1 MTDCKNY
8 RGITL
13 LSTAPKILNKVIL
26 DRIKDAVDAR
36 LRDNQAGFRSNRSC
50 LDQILTL
57 SNIVEQSVE
66 WNTSLYIKFIDFEKA
81 FDSMDRSTIWDI
93 MRHYGIPEKIAK
105 IVESS
110 YQGMSAKLLF
120 KQRTS
125 KSFRVKTGVR
135 QGCLLSLLLFLL
147 VIDCVM
153 KKVVGEGENGI
164 KWVK

>member
-1 MTDCKNY
+1 MERRICDSIGKKGDMTDCKNY

-81 FDSMDRSTIWDI
+81 FDSMDRSTIWDL
-93 MRHYGIPEKIAK
+93 MRHY
-105 IVESS
+105 
-110 YQGMSAKLLF
+110 
-120 KQRTS
+120 
-125 KSFRVKTGVR
+125 
-135 QGCLLSLLLFLL
+135 
-147 VIDCVM
+147 
-153 KKVVGEGENGI
+153 
-164 KWVK
+164 